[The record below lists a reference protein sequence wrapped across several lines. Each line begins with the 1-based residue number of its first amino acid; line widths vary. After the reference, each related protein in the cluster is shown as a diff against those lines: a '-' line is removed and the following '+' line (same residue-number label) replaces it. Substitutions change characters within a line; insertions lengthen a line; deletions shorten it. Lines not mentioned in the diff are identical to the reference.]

1 MAAPRTV
8 AGMDLRVSSD
18 VEVVDADV
26 LVVGGGFAGVWAA
39 LRAATLGANVVL
51 VEKAYVSRSGAST
64 MSGGV
69 TTAPLDGDDL
79 SAWVEEFV
87 VRGTYMADQRWTRQL
102 LEGARERVKT
112 LDGWGVP
119 ISKDEDGNIRRFSS
133 RGMVT
138 VRCLQYQPKSAMEE
152 LRRRCLAAGVRI
164 CDRINVAD
172 LITSDGAYPTAGA
185 ICGAVG
191 FNVRDGSRYVFHAKR
206 TILACGA
213 MAMKGK
219 WHIDN
224 VACDGIGIGY
234 RAGARVLDLELG
246 FGGTFVVLYK
256 HYNLSGYNV
265 AVAHGARLLNAR
277 GERFMEK
284 YDPVRFERSE
294 LARVIAAFVKE
305 LVDGRGPCYLDL
317 RTCDPSYWRDLEA
330 MKSRGALVIL
340 SDHIPNPREHPMLVE
355 PSWGSW
361 SHGISGIDIDTSCA
375 HHASTGLLAAGS
387 SAKNKAVGTHS
398 SAGSPTAFAMNSGY
412 IAGERAARDAREIG
426 MPRIDAGVV
435 AALLDDD
442 VRPAASARRRALT
455 PDGLHDELSRLE
467 SSVVDGVVNNRTN
480 IERRLVTVR
489 ALATALDETRAADV
503 HDLVKLCEARNVI
516 DTTSTQFAL
525 ALDRTE
531 SRETFYREDFPE
543 TDDAAWFAWHGAT
556 RTAAGPRFERVPIPL
571 EGAEF
576 QPPGMRPRHTGAI
589 AAMMQGEYDVA
600 VHA

>member
-1 MAAPRTV
+1 
-8 AGMDLRVSSD
+8 MDLRVPSD
-18 VEVVDADV
+18 VVKVDADV

-39 LRAATLGANVVL
+39 LRAATLGADVVL

-79 SAWVEEFV
+79 SAWLEEFV
-87 VRGTYMADQRWTRQL
+87 VRGTYMADQKWTRQL

-112 LDGWGVP
+112 LDAWGIP

-138 VRCLQYQPKSAMEE
+138 VRCLQYQPKTAMEE

-164 CDRINVAD
+164 LDRINVAD

-185 ICGAVG
+185 VCGAVG
-191 FNVRDGSRYVFHAKR
+191 FHVRDGTRYVFHAKR

-224 VACDGIGIGY
+224 VACDGIGIAY

-265 AVAHGARLLNAR
+265 AVAHGAQLINAR
-277 GERFMEK
+277 GERFMAK

-317 RTCDPSYWRDLEA
+317 RTCDASYWRDLEA

-340 SDHIPNPREHPMLVE
+340 SDLFPDPREHPMLVE

-361 SHGISGIDIDTSCA
+361 SHGISGIDVDISARTTLD
-375 HHASTGLLAAGS
+375 GLLAAGS

-412 IAGERAARDAREIG
+412 IAGERAARDAKEIG
-426 MPRIDAGVV
+426 PPRVDDGVV
-435 AALLDDD
+435 AALVDAMTAPLH
-442 VRPAASARRRALT
+442 RRGGALT

-467 SSVVDGVVNNRTN
+467 SSVVDGVMNNGAN
-480 IERRLVTVR
+480 IERRLLAAR
-489 ALATALDETRAADV
+489 ALAAELDDTRAADV

-516 DTTSTQFAL
+516 DTTTTQFGL

-531 SRETFYREDFPE
+531 SRETFYREDYPE
-543 TDDAAWFAWHGAT
+543 TDDAEWFAWHGAT
-556 RTAAGPRFERVPIPL
+556 RTAAGPRLERIPIPL
-571 EGAEF
+571 DGAPF
-576 QPPGMRPRHTGAI
+576 PPRGMRPRHTGAI
-589 AAMMQGEYDVA
+589 AAMMMGNYDVA